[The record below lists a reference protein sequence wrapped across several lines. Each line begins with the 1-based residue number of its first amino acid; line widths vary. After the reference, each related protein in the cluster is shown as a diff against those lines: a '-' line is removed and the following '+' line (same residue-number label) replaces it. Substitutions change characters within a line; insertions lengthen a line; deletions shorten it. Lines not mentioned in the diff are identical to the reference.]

1 MVKTHL
7 SLSHDPLLKGKPSG
21 WVLPIRDILVYRG
34 AGFIVPVS
42 GDIKLMPGT
51 GSNPG
56 FRKIDIDPSSE
67 KLPVFS
73 RIFRSK
79 FFKTG

>member
-21 WVLPIRDILVYRG
+21 WILPIRDILVYRG

-56 FRKIDIDPSSE
+56 FRRIDIDSNSG
-67 KLPVFS
+67 KV
-73 RIFRSK
+73 
-79 FFKTG
+79 TGLF